1 MRLLTDD
8 AKTTKISIETCV
20 QAEKKNR
27 IENLCDR
34 QQLEYRNMKMVAV
47 VLFSVL
53 DVVAALSN
61 FAVLCLIL
69 TRTSMR
75 TVSNLFLVGL
85 TSTQFFMTALVI
97 PFSIVTF
104 SQQSWQFSDGFCQF
118 QGFLTIFLSISSATF
133 ISVISVDRFFSLANP
148 MSHAANITARHVLF
162 ASMFNWLHALFW
174 AAFPLLGLQGLKYNY
189 VPAKNGCRF
198 RWDLKGSYF
207 IYYYFVAMESFLLTL
222 FTICLMYFKS
232 LQTARKSARQVR
244 PGNIQIQVLQ
254 NGEFTSVAQTN
265 NNFQSL
271 KANLTLTLI
280 IGSFMISRGPLTIFN
295 IVTSFTSEGYFSTLT
310 ETIVSFMLFLGPLFD
325 ALVYVFLNRKLRKE
339 IFRIL
344 RKCFK
349 KIDEEEEPKDI
360 VDYLRTLTDNYVS
373 KRNSSTDIE
382 EH

>member
-1 MRLLTDD
+1 
-8 AKTTKISIETCV
+8 
-20 QAEKKNR
+20 
-27 IENLCDR
+27 
-34 QQLEYRNMKMVAV
+34 MKMVAV
-47 VLFSVL
+47 VLFSIL

-69 TRTSMR
+69 TRMSMR

-85 TSTQFFMTALVI
+85 TSTQLLMTALVI

-104 SQQSWQFSDGFCQF
+104 SQQSWQFSDKFCQF

-133 ISVISVDRFFSLANP
+133 ISVISVDIFFSIANP

-162 ASMFNWLHALFW
+162 VSIFNWLHALFW
-174 AAFPLLGLQGLKYNY
+174 AAFPLFGLKGLKYTY

-198 RWDLKGSYF
+198 RWDLKGSYL
-207 IYYYFVAMESFLLTL
+207 IYYYFVAMESFLLTF
-222 FTICLMYFKS
+222 FTMCLMYFKS
-232 LQTARKSARQVR
+232 FQTARKSALQVR

-254 NGEFTSVAQTN
+254 NGEFTSVAQRN
-265 NNFQSL
+265 NTFQSL

-295 IVTSFTSEGYFSTLT
+295 IVTSFTREGYFSTLT

-325 ALVYVFLNRKLRKE
+325 ALVYVFLNQKLRKE
-339 IFRIL
+339 VFLIL

-349 KIDEEEEPKDI
+349 KMDEEEEPKDI